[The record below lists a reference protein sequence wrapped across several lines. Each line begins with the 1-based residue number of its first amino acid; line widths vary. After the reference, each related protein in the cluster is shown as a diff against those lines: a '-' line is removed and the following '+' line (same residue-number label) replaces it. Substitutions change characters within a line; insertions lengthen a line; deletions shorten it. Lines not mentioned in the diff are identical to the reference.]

1 MKCYIFSKRF
11 FLGSLAYL
19 VESMDLHTLE
29 MRLSLV
35 LRPGD
40 MVLSAGFQIIRLVCA
55 HPQDFM
61 DGRQNIMESPVFM
74 IRL

>member
-1 MKCYIFSKRF
+1 
-11 FLGSLAYL
+11 
-19 VESMDLHTLE
+19 MDLHTLE

-35 LRPGD
+35 LRLGD
-40 MVLSAGFQIIRLVCA
+40 MVLSAGFLIIQLVFA

-61 DGRQNIMESPVFM
+61 GGRQNIMEVFM